1 MTKTSKLI
9 SIFMAMLLVVSV
21 STPMFAEAKD
31 SDRGKYKKEVK
42 IELKETRA
50 DDREDDREDRKD
62 KHKVVNKIIPPGI
75 CKLIARNKV
84 PFGWAKNW
92 FNLASSTMIE
102 DCAKMASSTPPTIDT
117 VAPIIKNIKTW
128 SGTSFTVVTWDTN
141 EKTSSKIYWDSSANV
156 STSSINVKSSFSG
169 VTHHFVIINGLNA
182 GTEYHALIEAT
193 DPSNNTSLSS
203 KFSFTTSGTPV
214 VNPPDVTAPIISSV
228 VANGVSSTTINL
240 TWTTNEPSNSKVYY
254 STTSPLATSTAQ
266 FVSNASLVTNHSIQ
280 IGALATGTTYFL
292 VVGSA
297 DASNNTSLSPQ
308 FSTTTL
314 GL

>member
-1 MTKTSKLI
+1 MTKTNKFL
-9 SIFMAMLLVVSV
+9 SIFLALLMMMSL
-21 STPMFAEAKD
+21 STPVFAEAKENNK
-31 SDRGKYKKEVK
+31 GKDKKEAK
-42 IELKETRA
+42 IELKETRK
-50 DDREDDREDRKD
+50 EDKENRKD
-62 KHKVVNKIIPPGI
+62 GKKVVNKVIPPGI
-75 CKLIARNKV
+75 CKLIAKNRI
-84 PFGWAKNW
+84 PFGWSKKW

-102 DCAKMASSTPPTIDT
+102 DCAKMASSTPPITDT

-228 VANGVSSTTINL
+228 VANGVSSTTINI

-266 FVSNASLVTNHSIQ
+266 FVSNASLVTNHSLQ
-280 IGALATGTTYFL
+280 ISNLATGTPYFL

-297 DASNNTSLSPQ
+297 DASLNTSLSSQ